1 MANNNISFETIAERF
16 RSLTEKKAQLE
27 EELDKVSN
35 ELDETEE
42 VFNAVA
48 NIKDIL
54 EEFEG
59 SVPTDDFDITI
70 QGQSVDLIV
79 GQNIDGRYEIH
90 FYSGVDDVN
99 AQDFDFKDEPIPT
112 DDELIKVSK
121 ILVEYF

>member
-1 MANNNISFETIAERF
+1 MTNNISFEAIAERF

-35 ELDETEE
+35 ELDDTEE

-48 NIKDIL
+48 NIKEIL
-54 EEFEG
+54 DDFEG
-59 SVPTDDFDITI
+59 SVPTDDFGITI
-70 QGQSVDLIV
+70 QGESVDLIV
-79 GQNIDGRYEIH
+79 GQRIDGRYEIH

-99 AQDFDFKDEPIPT
+99 STNFEFEDEPIPT
-112 DDELIKVSK
+112 DDELINVSK

>member
-1 MANNNISFETIAERF
+1 MTNNISFEAIAERF
-16 RSLTEKKAQLE
+16 RSLTEKKTQLE

-35 ELDETEE
+35 ELDDTEE

-48 NIKDIL
+48 NIKEIL
-54 EEFEG
+54 DDFEG
-59 SVPTDDFDITI
+59 SVPTDDFGITI

-79 GQNIDGRYEIH
+79 GQNIDGQCEIH

-99 AQDFDFKDEPIPT
+99 STNFEFEDEPIPT

>member
-1 MANNNISFETIAERF
+1 MTNNISFETISERF

-35 ELDETEE
+35 ELDDTEE

-48 NIKDIL
+48 NIKEIL
-54 EEFEG
+54 DDFEG
-59 SVPTDDFDITI
+59 SVPTDDFGITI

-79 GQNIDGRYEIH
+79 GQNIDGQCEIH

-99 AQDFDFKDEPIPT
+99 STNFEFEDEPIPT

>member
-1 MANNNISFETIAERF
+1 MENNISFETIAKRF
-16 RSLTEKKAQLE
+16 RSLTEKKERLE
-27 EELDKVSN
+27 KELYKVTN

-48 NIKDIL
+48 NIKAIL

-59 SVPTDDFDITI
+59 SVPIDGFGITI

-99 AQDFDFKDEPIPT
+99 SPNFEFEDEPIPT
-112 DDELIKVSK
+112 DDELIKVSN
-121 ILVEYF
+121 ILDECI

>member
-1 MANNNISFETIAERF
+1 MTNNISFETIAARF
-16 RSLTEKKAQLE
+16 RSLTEKKERLE
-27 EELDKVSN
+27 KELDKVSN

-48 NIKDIL
+48 NIKAIL

-59 SVPTDDFDITI
+59 SVPTDDLDITI
-70 QGQSVDLIV
+70 QGQRVDLIV

-99 AQDFDFKDEPIPT
+99 SPNFEFEDEPIPT
-112 DDELIKVSK
+112 DDELIKVSN
-121 ILVEYF
+121 ILDEHI

>member
-1 MANNNISFETIAERF
+1 MTNNISFETIAERF

-35 ELDETEE
+35 ELDDTEE

-48 NIKDIL
+48 NIKEIL
-54 EEFEG
+54 DDFEG
-59 SVPTDDFDITI
+59 SVPTDDFGITI
-70 QGQSVDLIV
+70 QGESVDLIV
-79 GQNIDGRYEIH
+79 GQRIDGRYEIH

-99 AQDFDFKDEPIPT
+99 STNFEFEDEPIPT
-112 DDELIKVSK
+112 DDELINVSK

>member
-1 MANNNISFETIAERF
+1 MTNNISFETIAKRF
-16 RSLTEKKAQLE
+16 RSLTEKKERLE
-27 EELDKVSN
+27 KELDKVSN

-48 NIKDIL
+48 NIKAIL

-59 SVPTDDFDITI
+59 SVPTDDLGITI

-99 AQDFDFKDEPIPT
+99 SLNFEFEDEPIPT
-112 DDELIKVSK
+112 DDELIKVSD
-121 ILVEYF
+121 ILDECI

>member
-1 MANNNISFETIAERF
+1 MTNNISFETIAERF

-35 ELDETEE
+35 ELDDTEE

-48 NIKDIL
+48 NIKEIL
-54 EEFEG
+54 DEFEG

-90 FYSGVDDVN
+90 FYSGVDDFN
-99 AQDFDFKDEPIPT
+99 STNFEFEDEPIPT

>member
-1 MANNNISFETIAERF
+1 MTNNISFETISERF

-35 ELDETEE
+35 ELDDTEE

-48 NIKDIL
+48 NIKEIL
-54 EEFEG
+54 DDFEG
-59 SVPTDDFDITI
+59 SVPTDDLGITI
-70 QGQSVDLIV
+70 QGESVDLIV
-79 GQNIDGRYEIH
+79 GQRIDGRYEIH

-99 AQDFDFKDEPIPT
+99 STNFEFEDEPIPT

>member
-1 MANNNISFETIAERF
+1 MTNNISFETISERF

-35 ELDETEE
+35 ELDDTEE

-48 NIKDIL
+48 NIKEIL
-54 EEFEG
+54 DDFEG

-79 GQNIDGRYEIH
+79 GQRIDGRYEIH

-99 AQDFDFKDEPIPT
+99 STNFEFEDEPIPT

>member
-1 MANNNISFETIAERF
+1 MTNNISFEAIAERF
-16 RSLTEKKAQLE
+16 RSLTEKKTQLE

-35 ELDETEE
+35 ELDDTEE

-48 NIKDIL
+48 NIKEIL
-54 EEFEG
+54 DDFEG

-79 GQNIDGRYEIH
+79 GQRIDGHYEIH

>member
-1 MANNNISFETIAERF
+1 MTNNISFETISERF

-35 ELDETEE
+35 ELDDTEE

-48 NIKDIL
+48 NIKEIL
-54 EEFEG
+54 DEFEG

-99 AQDFDFKDEPIPT
+99 STNFEFEDEPIPT

>member
-1 MANNNISFETIAERF
+1 MTNNISFETISERF

-27 EELDKVSN
+27 EELDKASN
-35 ELDETEE
+35 ELDDTEE

-48 NIKDIL
+48 NIKEIL
-54 EEFEG
+54 DEFEG

-99 AQDFDFKDEPIPT
+99 STNFEFEDEPIPT

>member
-1 MANNNISFETIAERF
+1 MTNNISFEAISERF

-35 ELDETEE
+35 ELDDTEE

-48 NIKDIL
+48 NIKEIL
-54 EEFEG
+54 DEFEG

-79 GQNIDGRYEIH
+79 GQRIDGHYEIH

>member
-1 MANNNISFETIAERF
+1 MTNNISFETISERF

-35 ELDETEE
+35 ELDDTEE

-48 NIKDIL
+48 NIKEIL
-54 EEFEG
+54 DEFEG

-79 GQNIDGRYEIH
+79 GQNIDERYEIH

-99 AQDFDFKDEPIPT
+99 STNFEFEDEPIPT

>member
-1 MANNNISFETIAERF
+1 MTNNISFETIAERF
-16 RSLTEKKAQLE
+16 RSLTENKAQLE

-35 ELDETEE
+35 ELDDTEE

-48 NIKDIL
+48 NIKEIL
-54 EEFEG
+54 DEFEG

-99 AQDFDFKDEPIPT
+99 STNFEFEDQPIPT

>member
-1 MANNNISFETIAERF
+1 MTNNISFETISERF

-27 EELDKVSN
+27 EELDKLSN
-35 ELDETEE
+35 ELDATEE

-48 NIKDIL
+48 NIKEIL
-54 EEFEG
+54 DEFEG

-99 AQDFDFKDEPIPT
+99 STNFEFEDEPIPT

>member
-1 MANNNISFETIAERF
+1 MTNNISFETISERF

-35 ELDETEE
+35 ELDDPEE

-48 NIKDIL
+48 NIKEIL
-54 EEFEG
+54 DEFEG
-59 SVPTDDFDITI
+59 SVPTDDFGITI

-99 AQDFDFKDEPIPT
+99 STNFEFEDEPIPT

>member
-1 MANNNISFETIAERF
+1 MENNISFETIAKRF
-16 RSLTEKKAQLE
+16 RSLTEKKERLE
-27 EELDKVSN
+27 KELDTVSN

-42 VFNAVA
+42 VFNAVS
-48 NIKDIL
+48 NIKAIL

-59 SVPTDDFDITI
+59 SVPTDDLGITI

-99 AQDFDFKDEPIPT
+99 SPNFEFEDEPIPT
-112 DDELIKVSK
+112 DDELIKVSD
-121 ILVEYF
+121 ILDECI

>member
-1 MANNNISFETIAERF
+1 MTNNISFETISERF

-35 ELDETEE
+35 EFDDTEE

-48 NIKDIL
+48 NIKEIL
-54 EEFEG
+54 DEFEG

-79 GQNIDGRYEIH
+79 GQNIDERYEIH

-99 AQDFDFKDEPIPT
+99 STNFEFEDEPIPT

>member
-1 MANNNISFETIAERF
+1 MENNISFETIAKRF
-16 RSLTEKKAQLE
+16 RSLTETKERLE
-27 EELDKVSN
+27 KELDKVSN
-35 ELDETEE
+35 ELDDTEE

-48 NIKDIL
+48 NIKAIL

-59 SVPTDDFDITI
+59 SVPTDDLDITI

-99 AQDFDFKDEPIPT
+99 SPNFEFEDEPIPT
-112 DDELIKVSK
+112 DDELIKVSD
-121 ILVEYF
+121 ILDECI

>member
-1 MANNNISFETIAERF
+1 MTNNISFETIAERF
-16 RSLTEKKAQLE
+16 RSLTEKKTQLE

-35 ELDETEE
+35 ELDDTEE

-48 NIKDIL
+48 NIKEIL
-54 EEFEG
+54 DEFEG

-79 GQNIDGRYEIH
+79 GQRIDGRYEIH

-99 AQDFDFKDEPIPT
+99 STNFEFEDEPIPT

-121 ILVEYF
+121 IFVEYF

>member
-1 MANNNISFETIAERF
+1 MTNNISFETIAEKF
-16 RSLTEKKAQLE
+16 RSLTEKKARLE

-35 ELDETEE
+35 ELDDTEE

-48 NIKDIL
+48 NIKEIL
-54 EEFEG
+54 DEFEG
-59 SVPTDDFDITI
+59 SVPTDDFGITI
-70 QGQSVDLIV
+70 QGQSVDLII
-79 GQNIDGRYEIH
+79 GQRIDGRYEIH

-99 AQDFDFKDEPIPT
+99 STNFEFEDEPIPT

>member
-1 MANNNISFETIAERF
+1 MTNNISFEAIAERL

-35 ELDETEE
+35 ELDDPEE

-48 NIKDIL
+48 NIKEIL
-54 EEFEG
+54 DEFEG

-70 QGQSVDLIV
+70 QGQSVDLII
-79 GQNIDGRYEIH
+79 GQRIDGRYEIH

-99 AQDFDFKDEPIPT
+99 STNFEFEDEPIPT

>member
-1 MANNNISFETIAERF
+1 MTNNISFETISERF

-35 ELDETEE
+35 ELDDTEE

-48 NIKDIL
+48 NIKEIL
-54 EEFEG
+54 DEFEG
-59 SVPTDDFDITI
+59 SVPTDDFGITI

-79 GQNIDGRYEIH
+79 GQNIDGQCEIH

-99 AQDFDFKDEPIPT
+99 STNFEFEDEPIPT

>member
-1 MANNNISFETIAERF
+1 MTNNISFETISERF

-35 ELDETEE
+35 ELDDTEE

-48 NIKDIL
+48 NIKEIL
-54 EEFEG
+54 DDFEG
-59 SVPTDDFDITI
+59 SVPTDDFGITI

-79 GQNIDGRYEIH
+79 GQKIDGRYEIH

-99 AQDFDFKDEPIPT
+99 STNFEFEDEPIPT

>member
-1 MANNNISFETIAERF
+1 MTNNISFETISERF

-35 ELDETEE
+35 ELDDTEE

-48 NIKDIL
+48 NIKEIL
-54 EEFEG
+54 DEFEG

-99 AQDFDFKDEPIPT
+99 STNFEFEDEPIPT
-112 DDELIKVSK
+112 DDELINVSK

>member
-1 MANNNISFETIAERF
+1 MTNNISFETIAKRF
-16 RSLTEKKAQLE
+16 RSLTEKKERLE
-27 EELDKVSN
+27 KEVDTVSN

-48 NIKDIL
+48 NIKAIL

-59 SVPTDDFDITI
+59 SVPTDDIGITI

-99 AQDFDFKDEPIPT
+99 SPDFEFEDEPIPT
-112 DDELIKVSK
+112 DDELIKVSD
-121 ILVEYF
+121 ILDECI

>member
-1 MANNNISFETIAERF
+1 MTNNISFETIAEKF

-35 ELDETEE
+35 ELDDTEE

-48 NIKDIL
+48 NIKEIL
-54 EEFEG
+54 DEFEG
-59 SVPTDDFDITI
+59 SVPTDDLGITI
-70 QGQSVDLIV
+70 QGESVDLIV
-79 GQNIDGRYEIH
+79 GQRIDGRYEIH

-99 AQDFDFKDEPIPT
+99 STNFEFEDEPIPT
-112 DDELIKVSK
+112 DDELINVSK

>member
-1 MANNNISFETIAERF
+1 MTNNISFEAIAERF

-35 ELDETEE
+35 ELDDTEE

-48 NIKDIL
+48 NIKEIL
-54 EEFEG
+54 DEFES
-59 SVPTDDFDITI
+59 SVPTDGFGITI

-79 GQNIDGRYEIH
+79 GQRIDGRYEIH
-90 FYSGVDDVN
+90 FYSGIDDVN
-99 AQDFDFKDEPIPT
+99 STNFEFEDEPIPT
-112 DDELIKVSK
+112 DDELINVSK

>member
-1 MANNNISFETIAERF
+1 MTNNISFETISERF

-35 ELDETEE
+35 ELDDTEE

-48 NIKDIL
+48 NIKEIL
-54 EEFEG
+54 DEFEG
-59 SVPTDDFDITI
+59 SVPTDDLGITI
-70 QGQSVDLIV
+70 QGESVDLIV
-79 GQNIDGRYEIH
+79 GQRIDGRYEIH

-99 AQDFDFKDEPIPT
+99 STNFEFEDEPIPT

>member
-1 MANNNISFETIAERF
+1 MTNNISFETISERF

-35 ELDETEE
+35 ELDDTEE

-48 NIKDIL
+48 NIKEIL
-54 EEFEG
+54 DDFEG
-59 SVPTDDFDITI
+59 SVPTDDLGITI
-70 QGQSVDLIV
+70 QGESVDLIV

-99 AQDFDFKDEPIPT
+99 STNFEFEDEPIPT

>member
-1 MANNNISFETIAERF
+1 MTNNISFETIAEKF
-16 RSLTEKKAQLE
+16 RSLTEKKARLE

-35 ELDETEE
+35 ELDDTEE

-48 NIKDIL
+48 NIKEIL
-54 EEFEG
+54 DEFEG
-59 SVPTDDFDITI
+59 SVPTDNFGITI

-79 GQNIDGRYEIH
+79 GQNIDGRGEIH

-99 AQDFDFKDEPIPT
+99 STNFEFEDEPIPT

>member
-1 MANNNISFETIAERF
+1 MTNNISFETISERF

-35 ELDETEE
+35 ELDDTEE
-42 VFNAVA
+42 VFNTVA
-48 NIKDIL
+48 NIKEIL
-54 EEFEG
+54 DEFEG

-79 GQNIDGRYEIH
+79 GQNIDGQCEIH

-99 AQDFDFKDEPIPT
+99 STNFEFEDEPIPT

>member
-1 MANNNISFETIAERF
+1 MVNNNNSFEAIAERF

-35 ELDETEE
+35 ELDDTEE
-42 VFNAVA
+42 VFNEVA
-48 NIKDIL
+48 NIKEIL
-54 EEFEG
+54 DEFEG

-79 GQNIDGRYEIH
+79 GQRIDGHYAIH

>member
-1 MANNNISFETIAERF
+1 MTNNISFETISERF

-35 ELDETEE
+35 ELDDAEE

-48 NIKDIL
+48 NIKEIL
-54 EEFEG
+54 DEFEG

-99 AQDFDFKDEPIPT
+99 STNFEFEDEPIPT